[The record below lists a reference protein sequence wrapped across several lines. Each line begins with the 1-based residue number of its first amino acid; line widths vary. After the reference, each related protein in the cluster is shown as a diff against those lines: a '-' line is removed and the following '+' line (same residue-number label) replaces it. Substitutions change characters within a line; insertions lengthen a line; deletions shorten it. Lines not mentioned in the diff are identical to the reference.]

1 MSGDARTPTSGV
13 RVGARRLAGL
23 VIGVAAIVAGT
34 IVGANPALADAVLNG
49 PPLLRAALTGIAF
62 VVGLWLLSV
71 SLTRLA
77 GSEDDRG
84 DGGALADAAALPGRH
99 ASRTFVDMIRGI
111 RYAFLAVAAFAAAS
125 AFLLGSLLPLVVA
138 LVIAGVDVAE
148 TGLLLLVA
156 QMHRDEDRPV

>member
-84 DGGALADAAALPGRH
+84 DGGALADAGALPGRH
-99 ASRTFVDMIRGI
+99 APRTFVDMIRGI